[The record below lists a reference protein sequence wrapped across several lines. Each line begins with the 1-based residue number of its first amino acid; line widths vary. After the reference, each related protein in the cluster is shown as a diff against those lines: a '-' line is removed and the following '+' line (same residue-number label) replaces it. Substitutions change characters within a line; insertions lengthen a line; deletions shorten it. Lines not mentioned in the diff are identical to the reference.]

1 VRKLV
6 DGEDEVI
13 RGLRALQCDERDPW
27 LIFILLSK
35 LNPETRQSWAQRPE
49 SENSSVT
56 IDQFLTFL
64 TSHCDTFD

>member
-35 LNPETRQSWAQRPE
+35 RIPENQKAL
-49 SENSSVT
+49 
-56 IDQFLTFL
+56 F
-64 TSHCDTFD
+64 